1 MSKFNK
7 DAGKFISLVRGAQLT
22 EAYRVDQKIVKKHKE
37 PILAAFFGINKLEK
51 LLSKDGATGLRI
63 YYGLDLDKDGKRDK
77 KFVIVAVDADGNDI
91 LPSQTSMDK
100 DSPADDI
107 LDTDILCPYDC
118 PKANPLN
125 SDTSNG

>member
-7 DAGKFISLVRGAQLT
+7 DAGRFISLVKGAQLT
-22 EAYRVDQKIVKKHKE
+22 EAYRVDQRIAKKHKD
-37 PILAAFFGINKLEK
+37 PLLAAFFGKTKLET
-51 LLSKDGATGLRI
+51 LLSKHGASGLRI

-77 KFVIVAVDADGNDI
+77 KFVIVAVDEEGNDI
-91 LPSQTSMDK
+91 LPSQNSMNK
-100 DSPADDI
+100 DAPADDI

-125 SDTSNG
+125 SDNG